1 MVNYF
6 NDRQETMP
14 RIKILMIKDYGF
26 IQFKQISKEDL
37 KVSDIEEKWEMEE
50 KKLILL
56 KLKSF

>member
-6 NDRQETMP
+6 NDRQETMLK
-14 RIKILMIKDYGF
+14 IKILMIKDCGF

-56 KLKSF
+56 GLKSF